1 MRQRN
6 WIVLLVVLAMLA
18 SCGSSGTSGGD
29 DTNDRDASTTDDGSG
44 SGSGSG
50 NGDASIDAPPV
61 SHAPCPTCCDPIA
74 QTGCGAGEACY
85 HDEESTQLTYCA
97 PVGTTPINGACVNDN
112 SCAAGLDCTY
122 PAQFGKCRKFCTS
135 NADCPGTPG
144 MTQCALGT
152 QPPQNP
158 YGVCF

>member
-6 WIVLLVVLAMLA
+6 WIVRFLVLATVVVIA
-18 SCGSSGTSGGD
+18 SCGGSGTSGD
-29 DTNDRDASTTDDGSG
+29 DTSDRDASVPGDGSG
-44 SGSGSG
+44 SGSSG
-50 NGDASIDAPPV
+50 DGGIDAPPV

-85 HDEESTQLTYCA
+85 HDEASTQLTYCA
-97 PVGTTPINGACVNDN
+97 PVGTAPINGACVNDS
-112 SCAAGLDCTY
+112 SCSAGLDCTY
-122 PAQFGKCRKFCTS
+122 PSQFGKCRKFCTL
-135 NADCPGTPG
+135 NTDCPGTPG

-152 QPPQNP
+152 KPPENP